1 MNNQANDED
10 SYVDSLLQF
19 HSELSQQDFTPQLMA
34 QLERTAKIRQKI
46 TLVFSIIAVM
56 ISGFLFSFLNL
67 ENSFSTLFSQQSVYV
82 VSLLVF
88 FFVANCFWLLTEE
101 N

>member
-1 MNNQANDED
+1 MNNTPNDED

-34 QLERTAKIRQKI
+34 QLKKSTKVRQKI
-46 TLVFSIIAVM
+46 TLLFSIIAVM
-56 ISGFLFSFLNL
+56 ISGLLFSFLNI
-67 ENSFSTLFSQQSVYV
+67 ENTINTLFSQQSVYV

-88 FFVANCFWLLTEE
+88 FFVANCFWLLTED